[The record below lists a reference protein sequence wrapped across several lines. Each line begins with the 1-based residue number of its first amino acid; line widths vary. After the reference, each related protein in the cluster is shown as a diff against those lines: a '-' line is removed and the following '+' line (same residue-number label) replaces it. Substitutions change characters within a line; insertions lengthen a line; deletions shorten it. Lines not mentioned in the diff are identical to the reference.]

1 MQALKVLHHLEDLL
15 KQDDRKAIYDLMAH
29 DFKSRVGMDH
39 YLRLEKYRLNLS
51 LPLCLVHIYEA
62 SDEKMMLR
70 VKQESKSD
78 HERLC
83 KYIICEG
90 RGNVEAKWCTYL
102 NSGSIIQNIHKRLTN

>member
-1 MQALKVLHHLEDLL
+1 MENSEALKVLHNLEDLL
-15 KQDDRKAIYDLMAH
+15 KQDDRKAIYDLMTH

-78 HERLC
+78 HESFANILFV
-83 KYIICEG
+83 KE
-90 RGNVEAKWCTYL
+90 EEMWKL
-102 NSGSIIQNIHKRLTN
+102 SGILT